1 MAEWQPRFPN
11 RFSAV
16 LGKRRPAL
24 GPALDPAR
32 ELDEMEGT
40 MRKVPESGILQ
51 VERVKMRKH
60 VFLFSVAAFGVLS
73 LMASAAILC
82 TVWFRSH

>member
-16 LGKRRPAL
+16 LGKAAAWPV
-24 GPALDPAR
+24 LDPVR
-32 ELDEMEGT
+32 ELDEMEGA

-51 VERVKMRKH
+51 VEQVKMRKQ